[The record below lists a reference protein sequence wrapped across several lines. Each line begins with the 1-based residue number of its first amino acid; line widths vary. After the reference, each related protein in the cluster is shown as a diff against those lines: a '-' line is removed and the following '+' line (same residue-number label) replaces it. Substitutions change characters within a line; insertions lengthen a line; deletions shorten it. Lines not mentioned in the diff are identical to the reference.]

1 MSCGRD
7 TRPRLIIPAAIFSY
21 RTIKSA
27 AILGT
32 AVAFYERA
40 NTPGPDDRLPN
51 RRRGQFLKDPSM
63 FREMLDN
70 EEFIELRRAYDQAC
84 EDLGL
89 GATDKDLSLRERLAV
104 LMLSLAKGGD
114 RDLDVIRTQAVDQL
128 QR

>member
-1 MSCGRD
+1 
-7 TRPRLIIPAAIFSY
+7 
-21 RTIKSA
+21 
-27 AILGT
+27 
-32 AVAFYERA
+32 
-40 NTPGPDDRLPN
+40 
-51 RRRGQFLKDPSM
+51 M